1 MKYVVRVPGGLHR
14 WLENDAARI
23 RREIRH
29 DARIRLPDRRNDELV
44 IETNGSVQEAIAGL
58 CRAWAGTNENPL
70 ECVREFIRSVCVRSI
85 SGKPSR

>member
-23 RREIRH
+23 LVRREIRH

-44 IETNGSVQEAIAGL
+44 IETNGSVQEAITGL
-58 CRAWAGTNENPL
+58 GCAVRGRAPTRTPL
-70 ECVREFIRSVCVRSI
+70 SA
-85 SGKPSR
+85 